1 VKTLFHAL
9 GIDYGQWKALTLTAL
24 KIDLRAGRLGGA
36 AFRGSSEH
44 RNRQLVGLLI
54 MYGLLGAFSAILV
67 VSIKDLMLSGTIVL
81 TYLMFMVGAMILLDH
96 NSVITSPDDYAV
108 LGFRPIS
115 SRTFFAARLA
125 NVLFYTAA
133 VTTSFGAIPIV
144 AYAIVHGWRVGAAA
158 VFAFFLSTTFIT
170 LLMVLVY
177 AWLLR
182 TIGADRLTRA
192 LSYVQLVTGFIFY
205 GGYLMMTQ
213 AFDRR
218 AMASLKLPDSAFIYL
233 YPSTWFASYLP
244 LASAET
250 ARSALLPVAVSLV
263 AVGLLAATLAGRLS
277 LQYAQHL
284 GALTAATAARAP
296 SASRRRRP
304 VWFKAGE
311 ERAVA
316 LLVRAQF
323 RNDQKFRMGVLG
335 ILPLTVLYL
344 FISLRHGPLPDP
356 FGLDWRRAGDV
367 MLISLAIL
375 AFPTTLRQTFSRS
388 DSYKAAW
395 IYFTAPVERSR
406 VVRATKNVLV
416 AFFLLPYLS
425 FVTVVLVY
433 FTGHPIHVLVHMAFL
448 GLLSHLFLQTITFID
463 PALPFSQPLQKG
475 TRSGVMILTMMM
487 AFGGGLVLVPVL
499 SMFVYVSVVRMI
511 VAAALLAATSAAGD
525 WLTRVRVEQLAE
537 RMEFVG

>member
-1 VKTLFHAL
+1 
-9 GIDYGQWKALTLTAL
+9 
-24 KIDLRAGRLGGA
+24 
-36 AFRGSSEH
+36 
-44 RNRQLVGLLI
+44 

-144 AYAIVHGWRVGAAA
+144 AYAIVPGWRVGAAA
-158 VFAFFLSTTFIT
+158 TFAFYLSTTFIT

-182 TIGADRLTRA
+182 TIGADRLKRA

-218 AMASLKLPDSAFIYL
+218 AMASLELPDSALIYL

-244 LASAET
+244 LASGET

-263 AVGLLAATLAGRLS
+263 AVGFLAATLAGRLS
-277 LQYAQHL
+277 PGYAQHL

-296 SASRRRRP
+296 SASRRSRP
-304 VWFKAGE
+304 MWFKAGE

-316 LLVRAQF
+316 LLVRAHSATI
-323 RNDQKFRMGVLG
+323 RSCAAWRPG
-335 ILPLTVLYL
+335 IPPLTVAL
-344 FISLRHGPLPDP
+344 H
-356 FGLDWRRAGDV
+356 
-367 MLISLAIL
+367 LA
-375 AFPTTLRQTFSRS
+375 ASRS
-388 DSYKAAW
+388 VAR
-395 IYFTAPVERSR
+395 PVR
-406 VVRATKNVLV
+406 
-416 AFFLLPYLS
+416 F
-425 FVTVVLVY
+425 
-433 FTGHPIHVLVHMAFL
+433 
-448 GLLSHLFLQTITFID
+448 
-463 PALPFSQPLQKG
+463 
-475 TRSGVMILTMMM
+475 
-487 AFGGGLVLVPVL
+487 
-499 SMFVYVSVVRMI
+499 
-511 VAAALLAATSAAGD
+511 
-525 WLTRVRVEQLAE
+525 
-537 RMEFVG
+537 